1 MKFKDIFWLSFKDL
15 SEKKVRTALTVL
27 MVVIGVAS
35 IVALV
40 SQTAGISV
48 SITKELSSLGPSSI
62 LLTSTSGG
70 FTQSDVYD
78 ISTLP
83 NVSSATPLLTGSATL
98 VANNQNVSVTVI
110 GATPA
115 GLTALLGGNLT
126 IYNGT
131 MYTDSISPSAVL
143 GYDVAFN
150 TTSGK
155 QNVLVGS
162 PTTLKISSGRGGS
175 SSYTVPVVGVL
186 KSYGT
191 GLISVDSGVAMSL
204 PAAELMLHRTSFN
217 IILVKANSTNNVTA
231 LTTLLTSIYGTNAR
245 VLSTQQL
252 AETASSIIGSLTLFL
267 VVIAGIALL
276 VAAVGIMNIMLISV
290 LERTHEIGIMK
301 SLGFKN
307 TQVMSIFLFQAM
319 LIGILG
325 GIIGVAA
332 GAGASYG
339 VAYLISHIGSGTSAS
354 TATAS
359 SSTAASRSSS
369 SSRSFSGGS
378 GEAGGAPPSG
388 GFSGGSGS
396 GAPSGSSTSS
406 SSSLSYS
413 PVLTLSTII
422 EAMLVA
428 IIVSALAGIYPAWR
442 ASKMEPIEALRQL

>member
-15 SEKKVRTALTVL
+15 SEKKVRTSLTIL

-40 SQTAGISV
+40 SQTAGISA

-62 LLTSTSGG
+62 LLTSTSSG

-98 VANNQNVSVTVI
+98 EANNQNISVTVI
-110 GATPA
+110 GATPD
-115 GLTALLGGNLT
+115 GLATLLGGNLT
-126 IYNGT
+126 IYNGS
-131 MYTDSISPSAVL
+131 MYGDTISPSAVL

-150 TTSGK
+150 STSGR

-162 PTTLKISSGRGGS
+162 PTTLKVSSGREGAT
-175 SSYTVPVVGVL
+175 SYTVPVVGVL

-191 GLISVDSGVAMSL
+191 SLISIDSGVAMSL
-204 PAAELMLHRTSFN
+204 PAAELMLHKTSFN
-217 IILVKANSTNNVTA
+217 IILVKANSANNVTA
-231 LTTLLTSIYGTNAR
+231 LTTLLTSIYGNNAR

-276 VAAVGIMNIMLISV
+276 VAAVGIMNIMLIAV

-307 TQVMSIFLFQAM
+307 SQVMSIFLFQAL
-319 LIGILG
+319 LIGVLG

-339 VAYLISHIGSGTSAS
+339 VAYIINHIESGTSSSTSSSAS
-354 TATAS
+354 AS
-359 SSTAASRSSS
+359 SASASSSSS
-369 SSRSFSGGS
+369 SSRSFSGRPSRGTD
-378 GEAGGAPPSG
+378 APSG
-388 GFSGGSGS
+388 GFSGG
-396 GAPSGSSTSS
+396 GSSPSSSGSS

-413 PVLTLSTII
+413 PVLTLSTIA
-422 EAMLVA
+422 EALLVA
-428 IIVSALAGIYPAWR
+428 IVVSAVAGIYPAWR
-442 ASKMEPIEALRQL
+442 ASKMEPIDALRQL

>member
-1 MKFKDIFWLSFKDL
+1 MDFKDIFWLSFKDL
-15 SEKKVRTALTVL
+15 GEKKMRTALTVL

-62 LLTSTSGG
+62 LLTSTSAG

-83 NVSSATPLLTGSATL
+83 NVSSATPLLTGSAIL

-115 GLTALLGGNLT
+115 GLASLLGGNLT
-126 IYNGT
+126 IYDGL
-131 MYTDSISPSAVL
+131 MYEDTISPSAVL

-150 TTSGK
+150 STSGR

-162 PTTLKISSGRGGS
+162 PATLKISSGRGS
-175 SSYTVPVVGVL
+175 ATSYTVPVVGIL

-191 GLISVDSGVAMSL
+191 SLISMDSGVAMSL
-204 PAAELMLHRTSFN
+204 PAAELMLHKTSFN
-217 IILVKANSTNNVTA
+217 IVLVKANSTDNVTA
-231 LTTLLTSIYGTNAR
+231 LTALLTGIYGNNAR

-276 VAAVGIMNIMLISV
+276 VAAVGIMNIMLIAV

-301 SLGFKN
+301 SLGFN
-307 TQVMSIFLFQAM
+307 NSQVMSIFLFQAT
-319 LIGILG
+319 LIGVLG
-325 GIIGVAA
+325 GIIGVAV

-339 VAYLISHIGSGTSAS
+339 VAYLLSHIGSGTSS
-354 TATAS
+354 STAS
-359 SSTAASRSSS
+359 SSSSG
-369 SSRSFSGGS
+369 SFSRGGGGS
-378 GEAGGAPPSG
+378 SG
-388 GFSGGSGS
+388 GFSGGDSS
-396 GAPSGSSTSS
+396 APTSS
-406 SSSLSYS
+406 SSGSSSLSYT
-413 PVLTLSTII
+413 PVLTLSTIL
-422 EAMLVA
+422 EALLVA
-428 IIVSALAGIYPAWR
+428 IVVSAASGIYPAWR